1 MKKTLAVLALA
12 VIALFVPGV
21 SRAQSAQ
28 LTWVNAGNTTRSN
41 AQDCLAITQVNSQL
55 SSGYYFCPNQA
66 NSFSDPNYYNIGS
79 LYVPSEPG
87 FNGDGIYESM
97 QISWSLAYNVTY
109 LPNGKVDKY
118 DKAGS
123 FEYPGFMTATT
134 VQHYQNVWGIYRGR
148 PSLLYVNTLGGQG
161 TVTASN

>member
-1 MKKTLAVLALA
+1 MKKSLMIFVLAL
-12 VIALFVPGV
+12 LGTGV
-21 SRAQSAQ
+21 AHAQQAQ
-28 LTWVNAGNTTRSN
+28 LTWVNGGNSARTN
-41 AQDCLAITQVNSQL
+41 AQNCLPITQVDNQL

-97 QISWSLAYNVTY
+97 QITWSQAYNVTY
-109 LPNGKVDKY
+109 LTNGKVDKY

-123 FEYPGFMTATT
+123 FEYPGQMTATT
-134 VQHYQNVWGIYRGR
+134 VQHYQNVYGIYRGR

-161 TVTASN
+161 TVTATN